1 MTGWTD
7 KDFPIYINTFQG
19 PLAPT
24 VEYWKIIHKM
34 GEMER
39 NRGHRYTQKAVK
51 NLKWSVLRLQS
62 PSCET
67 QRMRMV

>member
-1 MTGWTD
+1 
-7 KDFPIYINTFQG
+7 
-19 PLAPT
+19 
-24 VEYWKIIHKM
+24 M

-39 NRGHRYTQKAVK
+39 NRGHRYTQKVVK

-67 QRMRMV
+67 QRMKWCSKERHTEKDNCRKG